1 MRYKEIRETIMIKWT
16 KSWIKWFS
24 LNLPYFKAR
33 LAGYNLYYRVGID
46 INPKPKTAVTVQQ
59 VQGHMDEIKADV
71 RIVRYARRMSSRSF
85 GYQLYA
91 TFKNEENAM
100 AYKLVEGINTKLC
113 KFPKIFLF

>member
-1 MRYKEIRETIMIKWT
+1 MIKWT
-16 KSWIKWFS
+16 KSWIKWFR

-46 INPKPKTAVTVQQ
+46 LRPRPNVSVNVKQ
-59 VQGHMDEIKADV
+59 VQGHMDTIKADV
-71 RIVRYARRMSSRSF
+71 RIVRRARRMNSRSF
-85 GYQLYA
+85 GFQLYA

-113 KFPKIFLF
+113 KFPKFLSF